1 MTDGTT
7 FEPTFTGPGGTMFGT
22 YFPRH
27 YVVAVIHDA
36 AKAEAAAAEIR
47 AAGYDEGAVEVWR
60 GERVLANHAAYLE
73 RHGLLNRVASLFP
86 GEESE
91 VLAEYLA
98 EARNGANFVTVL
110 APHPGPRE
118 TARGILRAHG
128 GHAMRYYGNH
138 TFTDL

>member
-1 MTDGTT
+1 MSDGST
-7 FEPTFTGPGGTMFGT
+7 FEPTFTGPGGAVFGT
-22 YFPRH
+22 FFPRH
-27 YVVAVIHDA
+27 YIVAVIHDA
-36 AKAEAAAAEIR
+36 ARAEAAAVGIR
-47 AAGYDEGAVEVWR
+47 EAGYDEGAVEVWS

-73 RHGLLNRVASLFP
+73 RHGLIHRLGNLFP

-91 VLAEYLA
+91 VLEEYLG

-110 APHPGPRE
+110 APHPGLRE
-118 TARGILRAHG
+118 TARAILQAHG